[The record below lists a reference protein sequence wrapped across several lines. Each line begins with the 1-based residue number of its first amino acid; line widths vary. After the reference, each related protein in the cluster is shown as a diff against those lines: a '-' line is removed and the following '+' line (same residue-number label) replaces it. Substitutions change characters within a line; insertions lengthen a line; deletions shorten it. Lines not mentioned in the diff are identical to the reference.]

1 MSAARSHPAFAQ
13 TDHRPWPVPDR
24 PWSWEQA
31 WCDLLFIH
39 FAVEP
44 AALAGLLPPGLQLD
58 RHDGKAWIGIVPF
71 RMEGVTKRGWP
82 APGWLCD
89 FTEINVR
96 TYVTH
101 QGKPGV
107 WFLSLDVI
115 NPLVVGFA
123 RTFFH
128 LPYQRA
134 RIGMETKPNG
144 LRYTVQ
150 RGDRRFE
157 AIYSGGDNAPATPG
171 SFAEWATERYCLY
184 TVSPGGR
191 ILRAEV
197 QHPKWPLQKA
207 KLALTVNTM
216 SRIALGARHPEV
228 YFSRRVDVAIWP
240 LAPVD

>member
-58 RHDGKAWIGIVPF
+58 RHDGMVWIGIVPF

-89 FTEINVR
+89 FAEINVR

-115 NPLVVGFA
+115 NPLVVGFS

-134 RIGMETKPNG
+134 RIDMETKPDG

-150 RGDRRFE
+150 RDDRRFE
-157 AIYSGGDNAPATPG
+157 AIYSGGDNAPATPD

-191 ILRAEV
+191 VLRAEV

-216 SRIALGARHPEV
+216 SPIALGAQHPEV

>member
-1 MSAARSHPAFAQ
+1 MSADRPHPAFAQ

-24 PWSWEQA
+24 RWSWDQA

-58 RHDGKAWIGIVPF
+58 LFDGKAWIGVVPF

-82 APGWLCD
+82 APAWLCD
-89 FTEINVR
+89 FAEINVR
-96 TYVTH
+96 TYATH
-101 QGKPGV
+101 QGKSGV
-107 WFLSLDVI
+107 WFLSLDVV

-128 LPYQRA
+128 LPYQCA
-134 RIGMETKPNG
+134 RIGLESKTDG
-144 LRYTVQ
+144 LHYTVQ
-150 RGDRRFE
+150 RGERRFE
-157 AIYSGGDNAPATPG
+157 AVYSGGEPAPAVPG

-184 TVSPGGR
+184 TVGAGGR
-191 ILRAEV
+191 IMRAEV
-197 QHPKWPLQKA
+197 QHPRWPLQRA
-207 KLALTVNTM
+207 KMTLVANTM
-216 SRIALGARHPEV
+216 SPIALGAQHPEV

>member
-1 MSAARSHPAFAQ
+1 MTVTRLHPAFAQ
-13 TDHRPWPVPDR
+13 TDHRPWPVSDR
-24 PWSWEQA
+24 PWAWQQA

-39 FAVEP
+39 FEVEP
-44 AALAGLLPPGLQLD
+44 SAIAALLPPGLNLD
-58 RHDGKAWIGIVPF
+58 LHGGKAWIGIVPF

-89 FTEINVR
+89 FAEINVR

-107 WFLSLDVI
+107 WFLSLDVV
-115 NPLVVGFA
+115 NPLVAGFA

-128 LPYQRA
+128 LPYLRA
-134 RIGMETKPNG
+134 RIGLETIPDG
-144 LRYTVQ
+144 LHYTVS
-150 RGDRRFE
+150 RGARRFE
-157 AIYSGGDNAPATPG
+157 AVYAGGEPAPAAPG

-184 TVSPGGR
+184 TVDTVGQ

-207 KLALTVNTM
+207 KLLLKTNTM
-216 SRIALGARHPEV
+216 SPVALGAQHPEV
-228 YFSRRVDVAIWP
+228 YFSRRVDVAVWP
-240 LAPVD
+240 LMRVD